1 MGDAISAHF
10 GCGFRRRSAQ
20 VLPFCVSTIPDHSN
34 LSDLFAAQHGLV
46 TTEQARRRGLS
57 RATIA
62 RRVASGHLDRPAAGV
77 LRLCAVPPS
86 PEQVLLSV
94 VLSSGSR
101 AVASHRAAAALHGL
115 DGFPAGPIE
124 LAVARDH
131 RLERPDIVVHHVQTL
146 PPIDLTTVNRVPV
159 TGLARTLCDLGSV
172 VGSDRVERALDDAR
186 RRGVSL
192 RWVHE
197 TAERLHRPG
206 QAGTGVLLRLLGDA
220 RQEPAVRGSWFE
232 KLVERCLRAS
242 DLPPLVRQHA
252 VRDEDG
258 RLAGIL
264 DLAFPTIRLGVEAH
278 SRQFHFG
285 PGAEHA
291 DEDRDHRLACCGW
304 EVLYVGWQGARRPA
318 EVLALVRETAAHRR
332 RLLATEV

>member
-1 MGDAISAHF
+1 MSA
-10 GCGFRRRSAQ
+10 
-20 VLPFCVSTIPDHSN
+20 IPDHSN
-34 LSDLFAAQHGLV
+34 LSDLFAVQHGLV

-62 RRVASGHLDRPAAGV
+62 RRVTSGQLDRPAPGV
-77 LRLCAVPPS
+77 LRLCAVPVS
-86 PEQVLLSV
+86 QEQVLLGA

-115 DGFPAGPIE
+115 DGFPSGPIE
-124 LAVARDH
+124 LTLSRRH
-131 RLERPDIVVHHVQTL
+131 RLERPDVIVHHVQTL

-172 VGSDRVERALDDAR
+172 VGSDRVERALDDTR

-192 RWVHE
+192 RWIQE

-206 QAGTGVLLRLLGDA
+206 QAGTGILLTLLGEA
-220 RQEPAVRGSWFE
+220 RREPAVRGSWFE
-232 KLVERCLRAS
+232 KLVERCLRAP
-242 DLPPLVRQHA
+242 DLPPLARQHA
-252 VRDEDG
+252 VRDADG
-258 RLAGIL
+258 RLVGIL
-264 DLAFPTIRLGVEAH
+264 DLAFPTLRLGVEAH
-278 SRQFHFG
+278 RRQFHFG
-285 PGAEHA
+285 RGAEHA
-291 DEDRDHRLACCGW
+291 DEDRDHRLARCGW

-332 RLLATEV
+332 GPLATEV